1 MIGLSSIQKLIN
13 NFILM
18 SIDDSAN
25 LVVVPKLDERWRY
38 VSGTAMA
45 TTLFVLHSTTQSS
58 LYLKLNLL

>member
-1 MIGLSSIQKLIN
+1 
-13 NFILM
+13 M